1 MSVKAFP
8 GRVEGD
14 PHTGEENL
22 TGCPITSTQVP
33 YTCMYMNTQINVINI
48 FIEKPVLE
56 APQRQHSSY
65 W

>member
-14 PHTGEENL
+14 PHIREENL
-22 TGCPITSTQVP
+22 TGCPVTSIQVP
-33 YTCMYMNTQINVINI
+33 YTGMHMNTQINALNI
-48 FIEKPVLE
+48 FIKKPVLP
-56 APQRQHSSY
+56 APQRQHTLY